1 MPNLLAIIAKAQFE
15 TSHPDANEGDALEFD
30 RYVSTNAALSS
41 LKEGGSLFLVTVR
54 PPDEQ
59 LWLVGELINPKH
71 DGKAWR
77 SAPSKMVVR
86 DVTAL
91 IPELKFTTGKGLAPK
106 KGALGMS
113 LQTPRK
119 LTDEDVA
126 LLRGKAANSRTST
139 QVAALSLA
147 DVIAEWRQTRAPE
160 LETLID
166 TLSKHHARAW
176 PALDPEADDYD
187 AQWKARAAQLCPEN
201 LATLLPGL
209 WSDPVGAI
217 PLRLRKLHDH
227 GPDPRLGE
235 ALLTM
240 IDEPPFTAS
249 SNFPA
254 WTQLFKA
261 LPEMVDTRATK
272 RLEARQKKKGG
283 ESQFWPKFAGWIS
296 RAIDDLP
303 APAALSKAQAASV
316 ARRQKLAE
324 QLLAGPAPDA
334 TAPQKTDVPP
344 TLLGG
349 TTAALEAAVAHAEAG
364 RVLDVLEPLREAWA
378 HSRSPEIAQLLESFA
393 RAGDV
398 PFAEE
403 EEPDAFHERW
413 LAAAKPFDAKLV
425 TPLLATLLKGTLVL
439 TEHRLESMLA
449 WPPDPRVARC
459 VIERLIF
466 GRDPYIGARP
476 NLWSRA
482 YDLLVTHA
490 DPRFAEKVRANAE
503 RLANAVN
510 FDRNRAERPHAV
522 RTVQPY
528 LDRVANLTPLLANES
543 KLITKL
549 EQLAARATA
558 SKKSDQQP
566 DKALGLLLAINAAP
580 DDPAPRLVYADFLA
594 ERGDPR
600 AEFINLAVALS
611 RGEKVKSA
619 YDACARKLGIFK
631 QLSNYHLGLPVK
643 ERVDEYRTVND
654 LDAFVDDLKWVTIR
668 ELQLKYHPNAVD
680 SPAATRLIEKGQ
692 LYGLRSLVVGG
703 AMLGLAANRDF
714 PWALERIEL
723 ADFELPDSL
732 RAEAFPKLEC
742 VALTMFVPLPPTLFQ
757 HPLFEKVRRVELGTS
772 NQHGEL
778 PVDVLL
784 MASARLPQLERI
796 TATNASF
803 SFVLSGGELRVEVR
817 PGMPRIDPWDVATL
831 ERLKNVSPGLVRSCV
846 IDAAAGVA
854 PDRLAAVKMATAQF
868 EAEPSNEPAHSR
880 DVVAVAA
887 ARRVRRRRT

>member
-1 MPNLLAIIAKAQFE
+1 MANLLAIIAKAQFE
-15 TSHPDANEGDALEFD
+15 TSHPDAREGDALELD
-30 RYVSTNAALSS
+30 RYISTNAALTG
-41 LKEGGSLFLVTVR
+41 LKAGGSLFLVTVR
-54 PPDEQ
+54 PPDER
-59 LWLVGELINPKH
+59 LWLVGELVDPKH

-77 SAPSKMVVR
+77 SAPSKLAVR

-91 IPELKFTTGKGLAPK
+91 ISELKFTTGKGLAPK

-113 LQTPRK
+113 LQTPRQ

-126 LLRGKAANSRTST
+126 LLRGKATKERPAPSPATP
-139 QVAALSLA
+139 AAEPLALS
-147 DVIAEWRQTRAPE
+147 DVIDEWRQTRAPE

-187 AQWKARAAQLCPEN
+187 AQWKARATQLCPEN

-209 WSDPVGAI
+209 WNDPVGAI
-217 PLRLRKLHDH
+217 PLRLRKLLDH
-227 GPDPRLGE
+227 GSDPRLGE

-261 LPEMVDTRATK
+261 LPDVVDTRATK
-272 RLEARQKKKGG
+272 RLEARKKKKGG

-303 APAALSKAQAASV
+303 APAELSKTQAASV
-316 ARRQKLAE
+316 AKRQKHAE
-324 QLLAGPAPDA
+324 KLLAGPTPVAAAPPKPDA
-334 TAPQKTDVPP
+334 PR
-344 TLLGG
+344 TLLAG

-364 RVLDVLEPLREAWA
+364 RVLDVLEPLRQAWE
-378 HSRSPEIAQLLESFA
+378 HSRSPEIAQLVESFA
-393 RAGDV
+393 KAGAV
-398 PFAEE
+398 PFTEE
-403 EEPDAFHERW
+403 GKPDAFHERW

-503 RLANAVN
+503 RLTNAVN

-522 RTVQPY
+522 RTLQPY
-528 LDRVANLTPLLANES
+528 LDRLANPTPLLANDS
-543 KLITKL
+543 KLLTKL

-558 SKKSDQQP
+558 SKKSEQQP

-580 DDPAPRLVYADFLA
+580 DDPSPRLVYADFLA

-619 YDACARKLGIFK
+619 HDACARKLGIFK

-643 ERVDEYRTVND
+643 ERVDEYKVVTD
-654 LDAFVDDLKWVTIR
+654 LDAFVDDPKWVTIR
-668 ELQLKYHPNAVD
+668 ELQVKYHPNAVD

-742 VALTMFVPLPPTLFQ
+742 LGLTMFVPLPPTLFQ
-757 HPLFEKVRRVELGTS
+757 HPLFAKVRRVELGTS

-784 MASARLPQLERI
+784 MASAQLPKLERI

-803 SFVLSGGELRVEVR
+803 SFELSGGELRVGVK

-831 ERLKNVSPGLVRSCV
+831 ERLKKVSPVVVRSCV
-846 IDAAAGVA
+846 VEAAAGV
-854 PDRLAAVKMATAQF
+854 PPERLTAVKSATAHF
-868 EAEPSNEPAHSR
+868 A
-880 DVVAVAA
+880 
-887 ARRVRRRRT
+887 T

>member
-30 RYVSTNAALSS
+30 RYVSTNAALTS
-41 LKEGGSLFLVTVR
+41 LKNGGSLFLVTVQ
-54 PPDEQ
+54 PPDER
-59 LWLVGELINPKH
+59 LWLVGELIDPEH
-71 DGKAWR
+71 DGKAWK

-113 LQTPRK
+113 LQTPRQ

-126 LLRGKAANSRTST
+126 LLRGKATKPRPSSSSRPADPEPTLT
-139 QVAALSLA
+139 LA
-147 DVIAEWRQTRAPE
+147 DVLAEWRQTRAPE

-217 PLRLRKLHDH
+217 PLRLRKLLDH
-227 GPDPRLGE
+227 GTDPRLGE

-254 WTQLFKA
+254 WTQAFKA
-261 LPEMVDTRATK
+261 LPDMVDTRSKK
-272 RLEARQKKKGG
+272 RLESRKKKKGG

-296 RAIDDLP
+296 RAIEELP
-303 APAALSKAQAASV
+303 APAELSKAQAASV
-316 ARRQKLAE
+316 AKRQKQAE
-324 QLLAGPAPDA
+324 KLLAGAAPDA
-334 TAPQKTDVPP
+334 TLPQNSEAPR
-344 TLLGG
+344 TLLAG
-349 TTAALEAAVAHAEAG
+349 TTAALEAAVTHAEAG
-364 RVLDVLEPLREAWA
+364 RVLDVLEPLRQAWE
-378 HSRSPEIAQLLESFA
+378 HTRSPEIAQLITTFA
-393 RAGDV
+393 KAGGA
-398 PFAEE
+398 PFNEDGK
-403 EEPDAFHERW
+403 PDEFHERW
-413 LAAAKPFDAKLV
+413 LAAAKPFDAKRV

-439 TEHRLESMLA
+439 TEHRLEAMLA
-449 WPPDPRVARC
+449 WPPDPRVAEC
-459 VIERLIF
+459 VLDRLIF

-490 DPRFAEKVRANAE
+490 DPRFVEKVRANAE
-503 RLANAVN
+503 RLTNAVN

-528 LDRVANLTPLLANES
+528 LDRVAKLPPLLTNES

-549 EQLAARATA
+549 EQLAGRATA

-580 DDPAPRLVYADFLA
+580 DDPTPRLVYADFLA
-594 ERGDPR
+594 ERGDAR
-600 AEFINLAVALS
+600 AEFINLAIALS

-619 YDACARKLGIFK
+619 YDACARKLGILK
-631 QLSNYHLGLPVK
+631 QLANFHLGLPVK
-643 ERVDEYRTVND
+643 ERIDEYKVVTD
-654 LDAFVDDLKWVTIR
+654 LDAFVDDPKWITIR
-668 ELQLKYHPNAVD
+668 ELQVKYHPDSVDNPAVV
-680 SPAATRLIEKGQ
+680 RLIEKGQ

-703 AMLGLAANRDF
+703 AMLELAARREF

-723 ADFELPDSL
+723 ADFKLPDSL

-742 VALTMFVPLPPTLFQ
+742 VGLTMFAPLPPSIFQ
-757 HPLFEKVRRVELGTS
+757 NPLFANVRRLELGAS
-772 NQHGEL
+772 NVNGEL
-778 PVDVLL
+778 PIDVLL
-784 MASARLPQLERI
+784 VNGAQLPKIERV
-796 TATNASF
+796 TAANASF
-803 SFVLSGGELRVEVR
+803 SFELFGGELRIEVR
-817 PGMPRIDPWDVATL
+817 PGMPRIDAWDVATL
-831 ERLKNVSPGLVRSCV
+831 ERLKKVPAALVRSCRV
-846 IDAAAGVA
+846 EAAAGVA
-854 PDRLAAVKMATAQF
+854 PDRLAAVKAATAHF
-868 EAEPSNEPAHSR
+868 P
-880 DVVAVAA
+880 
-887 ARRVRRRRT
+887 